1 LGVAVD
7 HEHEDVRVPL
17 PDTAPPDRDNLPFQ
31 LTGFIGREA
40 ERAYFDQ
47 LEFLRQLGL
56 IHDA

>member
-1 LGVAVD
+1 MD

-17 PDTAPPDRDNLPFQ
+17 PDTAPPDRDTLPFQ

-47 LEFLRQLGL
+47 FEFLRQLGL